1 MSVKGG
7 TRGDPLRDGGSAELA
22 RSPTS
27 YTAGRWF
34 VDAVTPWPGLVKRLR
49 FLSSLKQDELAHQL
63 GVDQSTVSRWERGTH
78 DPDIPVQKRLRDML
92 HRLEPAIG
100 PAAVEAMPMLAI
112 LYDSDHMGLCCAAS
126 QPFADLYRGRADQLR
141 SQMIKDDWSE
151 SLRNMFDAFMAS
163 DAWKSNDVA
172 FGVATLLRPDSIAV
186 VGEAV
191 ATAQRWAQ
199 FTFMPLGG
207 APLLLGTGVAIPPP
221 NDLNPHEFKLTIT
234 TKDELCE

>member
-1 MSVKGG
+1 M
-7 TRGDPLRDGGSAELA
+7 
-22 RSPTS
+22 
-27 YTAGRWF
+27 
-34 VDAVTPWPGLVKRLR
+34 DAVTPWPALVRRLR
-49 FLSSLKQDELAHQL
+49 FLLAVRQSQFAQL
-63 GVDQSTVSRWERGTH
+63 LSVDQATISRWEAGKQV
-78 DPDIPVQKRLRDML
+78 PDIPHQRFLRDRL

-126 QPFADLYRGRADQLR
+126 QPFADLYRGRADRLR

-172 FGVATLLRPDSIAV
+172 FGVATLRRPDSIAV
-186 VGEAV
+186 VGNAA

-207 APLLLGTGVAIPPP
+207 APLLLGTGVKIPPP
-221 NDLNPHEFKLTIT
+221 NDLSRDDFKLAIT
-234 TKDELCE
+234 TKDELVS